1 MGSAPSGSD
10 PGARG
15 RLRLPVVA
23 GPALAV
29 PAGFAS
35 PAPRADGAALDAQRR
50 PLRYLRVS
58 VTDRCNFACTYCV
71 PDDGIAH
78 QARADLLSFE
88 EIERVVAVFAAL
100 GVERVRLTGG
110 EPTVRAH
117 VVELVARLA
126 PRVGA
131 LVMTTN
137 GHRLPELARPLV
149 AAGLRGVN
157 VSLDTLDAARFA
169 RLTSGGDLATVIAG
183 IDAALAAGLEV
194 KLNAV
199 ALAGENDDELAALC
213 RFAWDRGVT
222 LRFIEHMP
230 LSSGALYQ
238 PTRELSAATIRAA
251 LIAAFGPLVP
261 ADRDRRAVGPSRYWA
276 LAADPRREVGIIS
289 AMTEHFCDD
298 CNRVRLTADGALHA
312 CLGHDD
318 AISLRDL
325 LRQGG
330 SDDDLRRA
338 IAYALAGKR
347 PGHEF
352 QRTGAGGPG
361 KHMIA
366 IGG

>member
-29 PAGFAS
+29 PEHF
-35 PAPRADGAALDAQRR
+35 PAQPAAPTVDAYAR

-71 PDDGIAH
+71 PEDGIAH
-78 QARADLLSFE
+78 QARTELLSFE
-88 EIERVVAVFAAL
+88 EIDRVVAVFATL

-126 PRVGA
+126 PRVRE

-137 GHRLPELARPLV
+137 GHRLPELARPLA

-183 IDAALAAGLEV
+183 IDAAIAAGLEV

-199 ALAGENDDELAALC
+199 ALAGENDGELAALC
-213 RFAWDRGVT
+213 AFAWERGVT

-230 LSSGALYQ
+230 LSSGALFQ
-238 PTRELSAATIRAA
+238 PDRELSAAAIRAA
-251 LIAAFGPLVP
+251 LTAAFGPLAP
-261 ADRDRRAVGPSRYWA
+261 ADRDRRVVGPSRYWA

-330 SDDDLRRA
+330 SDDELRRA
-338 IAYALAGKR
+338 IGFALAGKR

-352 QRTGAGGPG
+352 QRTGAGAPG